1 MTVQVTADFLDTI
14 KRDLDDFYSLEWNKT
29 PFEFEQVYK
38 TDTTEDPWVDD
49 YKIQLPS
56 EIDVVGEGEG
66 YPRVRIDRVG
76 GKRHTVFTLRSE
88 MAFSEESV
96 EDLKFKKL
104 TDGAKALSTAMHRT
118 LERLAARN
126 IYNGFD
132 SATGID
138 GVSIFNTSHS
148 NALVLG
154 DNPVTYGNRSNLSLN
169 MENLKA
175 RYTAMMKQRDSHGD
189 PLLVMPKKL
198 LVGPDQIINAK
209 QLLSNDW
216 ESGTADRNKNVMTNS
231 LLGEPILMRF
241 LMESPFPN
249 NWFLLDPDMMK
260 LRFYWRVKP
269 QSRMVREE
277 KTDNYLYRTRCRI
290 ALGWTDWV
298 GVDGNTGEV

>member
-1 MTVQVTADFLDTI
+1 MSVQITADFLDTI
-14 KRDLDDFYSLEWNKT
+14 KRDLDEVYNIEWNKK

-76 GKRHTVFTLRSE
+76 SKRHTVFTLRSE
-88 MAFSEESV
+88 MAFSEESI

-104 TDGAKALSTAMHRT
+104 TDGATALSTAMHRT

-126 IYNGFD
+126 IYQGF
-132 SATGID
+132 AQKTGID
-138 GVSIFNTSHS
+138 GVSIFNTAHPLTL
-148 NALVLG
+148 AVG
-154 DNPVTYGNRSNLSLN
+154 DNPTTYANRSQLSLN
-169 MENLKA
+169 MDNLKA
-175 RYTAMMKQRDSHGD
+175 RYTAMIQQRDEHGD
-189 PLLVMPKKL
+189 PIIVMPTKL
-198 LVGPDQIINAK
+198 LVGPAQHLNAL
-209 QLLSNDW
+209 QLLKNPW
-216 ESGTADRNKNVMTNS
+216 ETGTADRNTNVMGDN
-231 LLGEPILMRF
+231 LLQPILMRF
-241 LMESPFPN
+241 LMESSFPN

-269 QSRMVREE
+269 QSRMTREE
-277 KTDNYLYRTRCRI
+277 KTDNFLYRIRCRI
-290 ALGWTDWV
+290 ALGWTDWT